1 MTIILPVAIVSSIGL
16 IASVI
21 LVIAAKVMALPA
33 DELFDSI
40 RAELPGANC
49 GACGYAGCDDYAK
62 AVAHD
67 GAKTNLCVPGGGD
80 VTAAI
85 SAAMGVAAEAA
96 EAKYAVVHCSGN
108 CYATD
113 SVMDYQGKQS
123 CAACNFFYQGKG
135 SCSHGC
141 LGYGDCINVCQY
153 GAISIVDGI
162 AVIDKGLCVG
172 CGMCAKACPN
182 HLIEVIPA
190 SSTIYVGCSSHDK
203 GVFTRK
209 VCKNGCIGCKKC
221 EKGCEAGAITV
232 TDNLAHIDPEKC
244 TNCGTCVENCPTHAI
259 VTCASRCE
267 AAVGKAAEV

>member
-1 MTIILPVAIVSSIGL
+1 MMTSIMFPAVIVGGIGL
-16 IASVI
+16 ICAIV
-21 LVIAAKVMALPA
+21 LVVAAKVMALPA

-67 GAKTNLCVPGGGD
+67 GAKTNLCVPGGAG
-80 VTAAI
+80 VAAKV
-85 SAAMGVAAEAA
+85 SAAMGVAAESV
-96 EAKYAVVHCSGN
+96 EAKYAVVRCSGN

-113 SVMDYQGKQS
+113 SVMDYKGKQS

-141 LGYGDCINVCQY
+141 LGYGDCINACQY

-162 AVIDKGLCVG
+162 AVIDKAACVG

-182 HLIEVIPA
+182 QLITVIPA
-190 SSTIYVGCSSHDK
+190 SSTVYVGCSSHDK
-203 GVFTRK
+203 GAYTRK

-221 EKGCEAGAITV
+221 ERTCEHGAITV
-232 TDNLAHIDPEKC
+232 TDNLASIDPEKC
-244 TNCGTCVENCPTHAI
+244 VNCGNCVTACPTGAI
-259 VTCASRCE
+259 VTCESRCE
-267 AAVGKAAEV
+267 AIVKGA

>member
-1 MTIILPVAIVSSIGL
+1 MMASIMFPVVIVGGIGL
-16 IASVI
+16 ICAIV
-21 LVIAAKVMALPA
+21 LVVAAKVMALPA
-33 DELFDSI
+33 DELFDSV

-67 GAKTNLCVPGGGD
+67 GAKTNLCVPGGAG
-80 VTAAI
+80 VAASV
-85 SAAMGVAAEAA
+85 SAAMGVAAESV
-96 EAKYAVVHCSGN
+96 EAKYAVVRCSGN

-113 SVMDYQGKQS
+113 SVMDYEGKQS

-162 AVIDKGLCVG
+162 AVIDKAACVG

-182 HLIEVIPA
+182 HLITVIPA
-190 SSTIYVGCSSHDK
+190 SSTVYVGCSSHDK
-203 GVFTRK
+203 GAFTRK

-221 EKGCEAGAITV
+221 ERTCEHGAITV
-232 TDNLAHIDPEKC
+232 TDNLASIDPEKC
-244 TNCGTCVENCPTHAI
+244 VNCGNCVTACPTGAI
-259 VTCASRCE
+259 VTCESRCV
-267 AAVGKAAEV
+267 AIVMGA